1 MRLLKLVAK
10 QLKLKVKPE
19 NTSGEVKLVSHHD
32 LSQGSGWNFPGSDVR
47 SEEKRASSNC
57 LDKSVPR
64 FARSASQSLTRARVL
79 SSLARLFAASQ
90 VKRLL
95 PNNN

>member
-57 LDKSVPR
+57 LDKSALRRQEEV
-64 FARSASQSLTRARVL
+64 ADL
-79 SSLARLFAASQ
+79 
-90 VKRLL
+90 
-95 PNNN
+95 NDEE